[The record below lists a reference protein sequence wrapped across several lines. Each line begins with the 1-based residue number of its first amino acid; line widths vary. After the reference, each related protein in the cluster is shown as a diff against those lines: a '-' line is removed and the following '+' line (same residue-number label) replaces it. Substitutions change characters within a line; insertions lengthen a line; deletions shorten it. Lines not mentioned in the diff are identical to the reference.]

1 MRPENMRDM
10 IRKKRNLLIRAGQ
23 RWGCILV
30 CVCLCLTGCQGI
42 QRADDGTQSA
52 SDKLRVMTTIFP
64 YYDFARQVAGELAD
78 VSMIVPAGI
87 DTHSFEPTARDMIQ
101 LGKADV
107 FIYNGGELESWVP
120 RVMESIDNEHWITD
134 RMMDHVD
141 TFAEEHVEG
150 MKEERGHT
158 EEGKNVNRQD
168 SAETEHAIQNTGN
181 TWESDSDGADGTDH
195 AGDEEEIDEH
205 IWTSPANAVILVQR
219 IAEDLGEADPAH
231 RDEYLSNAER
241 YIQELDRL
249 DQEFQS
255 VTEAAQEHYLVFGDR
270 FPLRYFV
277 EEYGLE
283 YTAAFAGCS
292 SDTEPSAD
300 TIAYLTDQ
308 MKSRNRP
315 VVLKIELTSDRV
327 ANAIAEASEA
337 RVEVFHTCHNVTRRE
352 LDDGVTYLRLM
363 EQNISVLKDALLE
376 KEDKISK

>member
-1 MRPENMRDM
+1 MQSENMRDM
-10 IRKKRNLLIRAGQ
+10 IRKKKNLLVRAAR
-23 RWGCILV
+23 RWGCLLA

-52 SDKLRVMTTIFP
+52 SDKLQVMTTIFP
-64 YYDFARQVAGELAD
+64 YYDFVRQVAGELAD

-101 LGKADV
+101 LGTADV

-120 RVMESIDNEHWITD
+120 RVMESVNNEHWITD

-150 MKEERGHT
+150 MKAERWHA
-158 EEGKNVNRQD
+158 EEGSVGSRQEPGDKENGKKNAV
-168 SAETEHAIQNTGN
+168 
-181 TWESDSDGADGTDH
+181 ESGSNGADGTNH
-195 AGDEEEIDEH
+195 AGDEEQEEIDEH

-219 IAEDLGEADPAH
+219 IAEDLGEADPVH
-231 RDEYLSNAER
+231 HEEYQSNAER

-249 DQEFQS
+249 DQEFRS

-308 MKSRNRP
+308 MKSRNLP

-327 ANAIAEASEA
+327 ANAVAEASEA
-337 RVEVFHTCHNVTRRE
+337 RVEVFHTCHNVTRKE

-363 EQNISVLKDALLE
+363 EQNISVLKDALVE